1 MEKKSNGESDVNGKW
16 DACIDLTARRV
27 VCSSLGGAFAGLL
40 FFSSV
45 FSTPFLQMRFFLA
58 NSVLT
63 CFRFESSRF
72 ESDTSFDSIINFHA
86 GSPVTRWA
94 STAFGAGIGIGSAYA
109 DCSRFFDSSSS
120 ATSPKSIETSYFVS
134 QVCLSLLLYALD
146 CVWESLLHRFFGS
159 FSFFAFFGK
168 QYWKLNK
175 W

>member
-1 MEKKSNGESDVNGKW
+1 EKKSNRKKKMEKKSNGESDVNGKW

-40 FFSSV
+40 FFSSCV
-45 FSTPFLQMRFFLA
+45 DLFPIRIT
-58 NSVLT
+58 
-63 CFRFESSRF
+63 
-72 ESDTSFDSIINFHA
+72 IINFHA

-120 ATSPKSIETSYFVS
+120 ATSPKSIETSYFV
-134 QVCLSLLLYALD
+134 CLSLLLYALD